1 MSKNEDSNSNNMNSE
16 DYDQRQGNHNDV
28 NEHMHEKL
36 EIIDEVITN
45 PDLVQ
50 IGSEAKAAEER
61 MFSRNFTG
69 FGLDMNVFVS
79 LASAILVLGF
89 IVFTIIWPDTAASF
103 FGGINSFINE
113 HFSWLYVF
121 TINAAF
127 FFLIVIGLS
136 KLGRIRL
143 GGYTA
148 RPEYS
153 NAAWYAM
160 MFSAGIGIGIF
171 FYGVAEPILHQNI
184 PEGLKSGS
192 VLDNFKV
199 MYMHWGGHAWAAY
212 GLVAIGLGYFAYNKK
227 LPFAPRS
234 LFYPLIKE
242 KIYGILGDIID
253 TVAVLSV
260 LFGLATSLGLGAQQ
274 INSGLSYLTGLP
286 FDPIVQIILIISIT
300 TFATLSVVSGLNKG
314 IKILSEANMVVS
326 GLLLLGILLIG
337 PTVYILS
344 TYLSGMGL
352 YLRDFFNIAMYTA
365 VEPSEKAWQAGWTVF
380 YWAWWISWTPFVGTF
395 IARISKG
402 RTVREVALGAIVLPT
417 IIITSAMTI
426 LGAAGVKLNDI
437 YEGAIEKA
445 INQNMSTAI
454 FEMFNYLTDSVLLR
468 SLLSLVA
475 IIAIVIFFVTSS
487 DSGSFVVSS
496 LTSSGRDE
504 PPKVQRIFWAAME
517 GAIALSVLLIGGE
530 QALTTIQSAVIIMG
544 LPFAVILIM
553 IMIALN
559 KELRESYKK
568 YTYNRTVTLK
578 LMLEKIGKKP
588 KLK

>member
-1 MSKNEDSNSNNMNSE
+1 MSDS
-16 DYDQRQGNHNDV
+16 
-28 NEHMHEKL
+28 EHQPHEKL
-36 EIIDEVITN
+36 EIIDEVLN
-45 PDLVQ
+45 KPDPVQ
-50 IGSEAKAAEER
+50 ISDAAKAAEEK
-61 MFSRNFTG
+61 MYSRNFTR

-79 LASAILVLGF
+79 LTVAVLVLSF
-89 IVFTIIWPDTAASF
+89 VVFTLIAPETAANF
-103 FGGINSFINE
+103 FAGINTGINE
-113 HFSWLYVF
+113 NFNWLYVL

-127 FFLIVIGLS
+127 FFLIVVGLS

-153 NAAWYAM
+153 NLAWYAM

-171 FYGVAEPILHQNI
+171 FYGVAEPIYHLNI
-184 PEGLKSGS
+184 PEGLRSGS
-192 VLDNFKV
+192 VYDNFKI
-199 MYMHWGGHAWAAY
+199 MYLHWGGHAWATY
-212 GLVAIGLGYFAYNKK
+212 GLVAIGLGYFTYNKG

-242 KIYGILGDIID
+242 RIYGIWGDLID
-253 TVAVLSV
+253 SIAVLSV

-274 INSGLSYLTGLP
+274 INSGLNYLFGVP
-286 FDPIVQIILIISIT
+286 FSPVVQVILIVTIT
-300 TFATLSVVSGLNKG
+300 TFATLSVVSGLNRG

-326 GLLLLGILLIG
+326 GLLLLGVLLIG

-352 YLRDFFNIAMYTA
+352 YLREFFSSALYTG
-365 VEPSEKAWQAGWTVF
+365 VEPDEKLWQAGWTVF

-402 RTVREVALGAIVLPT
+402 RTVREVAIGTIVLPT

-426 LGAAGVKLNDI
+426 LGATGIHLNELFDGVI
-437 YEGAIEKA
+437 EQAISS
-445 INQNMSTAI
+445 NMSTSI
-454 FEMFNYLTDSVLLR
+454 FEMFKYVTSSSVL
-468 SLLSLVA
+468 SFILSIVA
-475 IIAIVIFFVTSS
+475 VVAIVIFFVTSS
-487 DSGSFVVSS
+487 DSGSLVVSS
-496 LTSSGRDE
+496 LTSSGRDN
-504 PPKVQRIFWAAME
+504 PPKVQKIFWAAME

-530 QALTTIQSAVIIMG
+530 KALTTIQSAVIIMG
-544 LPFAVILIM
+544 LPFSIILIM
-553 IMIALN
+553 IMFSLN

-568 YTYNRTVTLK
+568 FTYNRTVTLK
-578 LMLEKIGKKP
+578 LMLEKLGRKP